1 MSRYAAINL
10 SALAAPN
17 VVEALS
23 YEAIVA
29 ELKAA
34 LKSATVKIIPDW
46 NPDLEGDVLVKL
58 LEVVAYR
65 EFLLRQ
71 RVNDAARARM
81 LAFAAKTDLEHEAA
95 RYGVTRLLLDPGD
108 PEAIPPIAPT
118 YESDDDLRLRTQL
131 APEALTTAG
140 SEGSYTFHG
149 LTVGEQPASVE
160 IDTPAAGVV
169 VMTYTFDPTG
179 LAAKIKDVNVERTKP
194 GTVRVTLLGRDG
206 DGTVNAETLA
216 AARAHLTG
224 KYLIPLN
231 DEVLV
236 QGATIRPYTVVA
248 SLRVYEG
255 PDRDVVLA
263 AARASLAAVAEKRH
277 ALGEMVTADVLDAAL
292 HVAGVRRVIL
302 SPAWENVLC
311 GGTEAPF
318 MASAAIAI
326 AEAE

>member
-1 MSRYAAINL
+1 MSRYAAVDL

-17 VVEALS
+17 VVEPLS
-23 YEAIVA
+23 YETILA

-34 LKSATVKIIPDW
+34 LASATAAIIPDW

-65 EFLLRQ
+65 EALLRQ

-81 LAFAAKTDLEHEAA
+81 LAFARGSDLEHEAA
-95 RYGVTRLLLDPGD
+95 RYGVTRLMLDPGD
-108 PEAIPPIAPT
+108 PNAIPPVPPT

-149 LTVGEQPASVE
+149 LTVGERPTSVQIE
-160 IDTPAAGVV
+160 APTAGVV
-169 VMTYTFDPTG
+169 VMTYVFDPTG
-179 LAAKIKDVNVERTKP
+179 LSAKIKDANVERTVP
-194 GTVRVTLLGRDG
+194 GTVRVTLLGREG
-206 DGTVNAETLA
+206 DGTVSPEILA

-224 KYLIPLN
+224 KYLVPLN

-236 QGATIRPYTVVA
+236 QGATIRPYAVAA
-248 SLRVYEG
+248 SLVVYEG

-263 AARASLAAVAEKRH
+263 AARASLAAMAEKRH
-277 ALGEMVTADVLDAAL
+277 ALGEMVTADVIDAAL

-302 SPAWENVLC
+302 SPEWADVVC
-311 GGTEAPF
+311 AGTEAPF
-318 MASAAIAI
+318 MASAAVDV
-326 AEAE
+326 AEGA